1 MTYLALAR
9 QYRPQRFQEV
19 VGQAFVVQALQ
30 NAVIHERLHHA
41 YLLTGTRGVGK
52 TTLARLLA
60 KAINCGATLQGE
72 PCNQCQT
79 CVAITQGQFTDV
91 LEIDAASRTKVEDTR
106 DFLANV
112 QYAPTQGKYMVYIID
127 EVHMLSHHSF
137 NALLKTLEEPPPH
150 VIFLLATTDPQRLP
164 ITVLSRCLQFHL
176 SHLSET
182 TIAQQLQKILQQ
194 QSITTE
200 DDAIHL
206 ISRAAQGSMRDALS
220 LLDQAL
226 SADTHHVSLASVQ
239 NMLGSIA
246 PTQIA
251 ELWELILQAKTAEA
265 LNWVTQSDHH
275 HIDFQNL
282 TDSLIDW
289 LHSIAIQQALPDARQ
304 ACPLLQQFAERM
316 TPEEVQV
323 FYEIC
328 LLNKKQLPFASS
340 PRQGFE
346 MLVIRLILFCPQ
358 PSSIPTPAS
367 TPSHTAVPT
376 PIHTAVPTN
385 ELHQEWEQL
394 QATLSLTG
402 VSKNLL
408 NYCTLMTKT
417 AEKWELQIE
426 PSHATIFTAQQQQRI
441 REAIQVAQQ
450 NSGLLITFTIS
461 DQPLACPANL
471 QQERYLAKLQQV
483 KQDIQHNPNIN
494 ALQQAFNA
502 TIEEQS
508 IEVFET

>member
-30 NAVIHERLHHA
+30 NAVIHQRLHHA

-60 KAINCGATLQGE
+60 KAINCSATVQGE

-79 CVAITQGQFTDV
+79 CVAITQGQFADV

-112 QYAPTQGKYMVYIID
+112 QYAPTQGKYTVYIID
-127 EVHMLSHHSF
+127 EVHMLSQHSF

-194 QSITTE
+194 QSITAE
-200 DDAIHL
+200 DAAIHL
-206 ISRAAQGSMRDALS
+206 ISQAAQGSMRDALS

-226 SADTHHVSLASVQ
+226 SAEIDHVSLASVQ

-251 ELWELILQAKTAEA
+251 ELWDLILQTKTADA
-265 LNWVTQSDHH
+265 LDWVTRCDHH

-289 LHSIAIQQALPDARQ
+289 LHSIAIQQALPDARP
-304 ACPLLQQFAERM
+304 ADPLLQQFAQRM

-358 PSSIPTPAS
+358 RPPVAHLEPLPMNTTI
-367 TPSHTAVPT
+367 
-376 PIHTAVPTN
+376 PTN
-385 ELHQEWEQL
+385 ELHREWEQL
-394 QATLSLTG
+394 YAKLNLTG

-408 NYCTLMTKT
+408 NYCTLITKNP
-417 AEKWELQIE
+417 EKWELQIE

-441 REAIQVAQQ
+441 REAIQAAQQ
-450 NSGLLITFTIS
+450 NSELAITFTVG

-471 QQERYLAKLQQV
+471 QQERYLAKLQHV
-483 KQDIQHNPNIN
+483 KQEIQRNPNIT
-494 ALQQAFNA
+494 ALQEAFNA

-508 IEVFET
+508 IEIFET